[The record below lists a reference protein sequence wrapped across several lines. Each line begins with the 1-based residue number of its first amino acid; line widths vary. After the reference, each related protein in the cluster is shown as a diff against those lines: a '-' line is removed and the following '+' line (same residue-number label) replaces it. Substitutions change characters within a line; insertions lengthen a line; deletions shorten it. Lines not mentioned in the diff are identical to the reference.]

1 MMSESGSACCPTP
14 GSTLPTGLQCP
25 WHLMT
30 RAEGGSAQTLV
41 GTYTAFGVSARPQT
55 SF

>member
-1 MMSESGSACCPTP
+1 MMSESGSACCTQHRV
-14 GSTLPTGLQCP
+14 TLPTGLQCP

-41 GTYTAFGVSARPQT
+41 GTYTALE
-55 SF
+55 